1 VRSANDFDINIVID
15 LFSNQ
20 WGWIV
25 TVFDGLGE

>member
-1 VRSANDFDINIVID
+1 VRSANDFDINIVI
-15 LFSNQ
+15 LFNQ